1 MGVGVR
7 FGSAIAS
14 AMLLIIPGLAAAQTA
29 SNSDQ
34 LRMLGQCNGCI
45 FEDLDLSGRKM
56 TGVDL
61 SDSTFRNVDFTGAG
75 LGIAIFDN
83 AVLENVSFE
92 GADLG
97 GASFTDAT
105 LKNVSFD
112 RSDLTGAV
120 FDDVILKDTDLQSGM
135 QCNTQMQDGLMDN
148 SDCD

>member
-1 MGVGVR
+1 
-7 FGSAIAS
+7 
-14 AMLLIIPGLAAAQTA
+14 
-29 SNSDQ
+29 
-34 LRMLGQCNGCI
+34 
-45 FEDLDLSGRKM
+45 M

-61 SDSTFRNVDFTGAG
+61 RGSTFRNVDFTGAG

-120 FDDVILKDTDLQSGM
+120 FDDVILKDTHLQSGM